1 MHRFAPAAGGPMD
14 LAQLHVFLTVARE
27 RSFSRAAE
35 KLYRT
40 QPAVS
45 IVIRKLE
52 ESLGQP
58 VFVRGARHAKLT
70 DAGELLRD
78 YAERMLNL
86 RDEIRKGIEEL
97 KGLRRGQLSLGVN
110 ESSIHALLPAL
121 ARLRRL
127 HPGVHLAVHRTFSRD
142 IPREVLNYRL
152 DLGAVSFVP
161 QEEQLSAVEI
171 FRDELTFVVNP
182 RHRLTRRRS
191 VGISELGRENFIAH
205 IVESPFRWRV
215 IQLFQKHRVPLNM
228 PVELPTIESIKR
240 FVQMGMGVA
249 IVPRMCV
256 RWEVERGTLVEV
268 RIRQLKMPRHLY
280 LISRRG
286 SRLSHAALALIRLLR
301 SGDAARSK
309 AEVPPA
315 HA

>member
-1 MHRFAPAAGGPMD
+1 MD
-14 LAQLHVFLTVARE
+14 LAQLEVFLTVARE

-45 IVIRKLE
+45 IAIRKLE
-52 ESLGQP
+52 EALGQP
-58 VFVRGARHAKLT
+58 VFVRGARQVKLT

-86 RDEIRKGIEEL
+86 RDEIRKGVEDL
-97 KGLRRGQLSLGVN
+97 KGLRRGQVSFGVN

-121 ARLRRL
+121 ARFRRL
-127 HPGVHLAVHRTFSRD
+127 HPDVHIAVHRAFSRD

-152 DLGAVSFVP
+152 DLGAVSYVP

-171 FRDELTFVVNP
+171 FRDELTFVVP
-182 RHRLTRRRS
+182 PQHRLAGRRS
-191 VGISELGRENFIAH
+191 VDISELGRETFVAH
-205 IVESPFRWRV
+205 IVESPYRWRV
-215 IQLFQKHRVPLNM
+215 IQWFEKHRVPLHM

-240 FVQMGMGVA
+240 FVQMEMGVA
-249 IVPRMCV
+249 IVPRMCA
-256 RWEVERGTLVEV
+256 RWEIDRGLLVEV
-268 RIRQLKMPRHLY
+268 KIRQMKIPRHLF

-286 SRLSHAALALIRLLR
+286 SRLSHVAAALVRFLR
-301 SGDAARSK
+301 SGHARAASS
-309 AEVPPA
+309 AA
-315 HA
+315 AS